1 MEKDMFNAHL
11 ENRDTMKPVNK
22 SITKDM
28 IQTIFDKADCIH
40 DLKTIENALDNMA
53 SKITHELKNENP
65 LVLCVMI
72 GALIPGGH
80 LLTRLNFPLE
90 VDYIHATRY
99 RNETRGGDLH
109 WLVEPR
115 QSLENRTVLIVDDIF
130 DGGLTLAA
138 IIDYCHQAGAK
149 SVHTAII
156 VNKVREREPGVN
168 FEPDFIGLD
177 TENRF
182 LFGFGL
188 DYKGYLR
195 NAPGIYAIAKE
206 HESL

>member
-1 MEKDMFNAHL
+1 MFNAHL
-11 ENRDTMKPVNK
+11 ENRDTMKPIDK
-22 SITKDM
+22 SINTDM
-28 IQTIFDKADCIH
+28 IQTIFDKADCIYN
-40 DLKTIENALDNMA
+40 LQTIEKALDQMA
-53 SKITHELKNENP
+53 NAITHKLKNENP
-65 LVLCVMI
+65 LIICVMV

-115 QSLENRTVLIVDDIF
+115 QSLENRTILIVDDIM
-130 DGGLTLAA
+130 DGGLTLGA
-138 IIDYCHQAGAK
+138 IIDYCKQAGAK
-149 SVHTAII
+149 EVYSAVI

-168 FEPDFIGLD
+168 FKPDFVGLD
-177 TENRF
+177 TEDRF
-182 LFGFGL
+182 IFGFGL